1 MITGGTAMRKIG
13 ILGLVGILAL
23 VLAGCGGG
31 DDRSVITEFIDSN
44 LSVDADI
51 TRDLGTGTVG
61 VPILASNTGNVL
73 SGITVD
79 QGGTSVADT
88 RGFLNFPLS
97 AIPLNASIRFAS
109 VTVFLNQV
117 TLRDPLSPTP
127 FFIDLI
133 DTVTFPPPIKSS
145 DYSAPFAAT
154 RPRLDFLNTDQG
166 DFVEIEVTSLM
177 VEAQNLSLPSFEVR
191 LGFDIDAFLADP
203 TTTRGLI
210 EIDDRASAPSQRP
223 FLTVE
228 YF

>member
-1 MITGGTAMRKIG
+1 MRKIG
-13 ILGLVGILAL
+13 ILGLVGVLAL
-23 VLAGCGGG
+23 ILAGCGGG
-31 DDRSVITEFIDSN
+31 DDRSVFTEKIDSN

-61 VPILASNTGNVL
+61 APILASNTENVL
-73 SGITVD
+73 AGVTVD
-79 QGGTSVADT
+79 TGGTSVADT

-117 TLRDPLSPTP
+117 TLRSPLLPSP

-133 DTVTFPPPIKSS
+133 DTVSFPPPIVSA

-154 RPRLDFLNTDQG
+154 RSFDFLNTDQG
-166 DFVEIEVTSLM
+166 FSVEIEVTSLM

-191 LGFDIDAFLADP
+191 LGFDNDAFLADP
-203 TTTRGLI
+203 NTTRGLI
-210 EIDDRASAPSQRP
+210 EIDDRASALSQRP
-223 FLTVE
+223 LLRVE
-228 YF
+228 FVN

>member
-1 MITGGTAMRKIG
+1 MRKIG
-13 ILGLVGILAL
+13 ILGLVGVLAL

-31 DDRSVITEFIDSN
+31 DDPPVFTEFIDSN

-61 VPILASNTGNVL
+61 VPSLASNTGNVL
-73 SGITVD
+73 AGITVD
-79 QGGTSVADT
+79 TGGTSVADT

-117 TLRDPLSPTP
+117 TLGISSLPTP

-133 DTVTFPPPIKSS
+133 DTTAFPPPVQST
-145 DYSAPFAAT
+145 DFNVAFAAT
-154 RPRLDFLNTDQG
+154 RAFDFINSDQG
-166 DFVEIEVTSLM
+166 IFVEIPVTSLM
-177 VEAQNLSLPSFEVR
+177 QEAQDRGLPSFEVR
-191 LGFDIDAFLADP
+191 IGFDEDAFNADIN
-203 TTTRGLI
+203 TTRGLV
-210 EIDDRASAPSQRP
+210 EIDDRALVPSQRP

-228 YF
+228 FQ